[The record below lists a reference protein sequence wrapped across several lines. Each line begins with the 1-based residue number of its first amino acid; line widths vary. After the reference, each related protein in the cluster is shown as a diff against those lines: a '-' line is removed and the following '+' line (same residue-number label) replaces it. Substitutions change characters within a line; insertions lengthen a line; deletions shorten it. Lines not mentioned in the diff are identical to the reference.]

1 MYWFKTSLLPP
12 LLKAGH
18 YVHVFCFFD
27 SVGVGLEEDVY
38 LESVANKAHHA
49 SAVYLF
55 PVMDFVTRLLLLNIG
70 RQQRLDIKFKIYHTN
85 V

>member
-1 MYWFKTSLLPP
+1 MLKTSLLPP

-18 YVHVFCFFD
+18 YLRVFCFFD

-49 SAVYLF
+49 SAVNLF
-55 PVMDFVTRLLLLNIG
+55 SVVDLKFVFLID
-70 RQQRLDIKFKIYHTN
+70 QQRVEDS
-85 V
+85 